1 MPGQA
6 FQQWDFA
13 TILTGDQMGAFFTI
27 LNHGI
32 FTDHGDKLTCGFIQ
46 PLEPKRLELKTSD
59 PTKWLTFNDKVEPKM
74 ENLQIKQIVG
84 GHFSSIFLE
93 EY

>member
-46 PLEPKRLELKTSD
+46 PLEPKRRPAEDQRSNQMVD
-59 PTKWLTFNDKVEPKM
+59 
-74 ENLQIKQIVG
+74 I
-84 GHFSSIFLE
+84 
-93 EY
+93 